1 MMLSRFHSPAFISV
15 PSLATQLLKKELTPS
30 SPASGHKPAA
40 NVRETED
47 AFEVE
52 LLVPGIAKEDL
63 KINFEKE
70 NLEIAFEKAED
81 QEVKNEEGT
90 YTRREFSFRSFKR
103 SFHVPAELID
113 AENITAK
120 HTNGVL
126 TIHLPKKVK
135 EEKPTAKKIEIA

>member
-15 PSLATQLLKKELTPS
+15 PSLAAQLLKKELTS
-30 SPASGHKPAA
+30 SGHLSSHKPAA

-63 KINFEKE
+63 KINFENE

-81 QEVKNEEGT
+81 KEEKNEEGT

-103 SFHVPAELID
+103 SFHVPTDLVD
-113 AENITAK
+113 TENIAAK

-135 EEKPTAKKIEIA
+135 VETSASKKIEIG